1 MLKDNTDKGQTSSRQ
16 KVSMGRDGH
25 HFCERT
31 HFFVNDGSFRK
42 NEKLNEK
49 NRQILIVERF

>member
-25 HFCERT
+25 KFCERT

-49 NRQILIVERF
+49 KPTDFNS